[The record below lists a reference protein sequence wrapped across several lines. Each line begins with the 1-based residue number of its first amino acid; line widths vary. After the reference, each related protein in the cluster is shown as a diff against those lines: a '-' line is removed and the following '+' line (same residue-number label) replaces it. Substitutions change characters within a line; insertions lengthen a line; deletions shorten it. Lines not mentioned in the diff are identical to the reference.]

1 MTAPSSVHPS
11 DHATASS
18 PDGEKYANRAEAPL
32 VLDTEPPRPLGFRDQ
47 AAFWANLGVS
57 LLGFSGAA
65 WVLTPSGHPRLSLL
79 AALTATVLGTVCGTL
94 MLAVSGVLGART
106 GAPAMAV
113 LRGLF
118 GTRLSYLPT
127 VLNIVQCVGW
137 GVFELTVI
145 TLGVEAMTDG
155 RGPHWLYILLAGVVT
170 TALTIRPLG
179 AVRLLRR
186 YVTVAVAVAM
196 VWFTVQLLRQDT
208 PPLNQGSWSG
218 FLPAVDSALAVA
230 VSFVPMAAD
239 YTRHSRSSAKSFWG
253 TLVGYST
260 AQVWCYLLG
269 LLALLQVGG
278 DPEKIFDTLLGVT
291 AGWLFFAV
299 LVVREVDQSFANVY
313 STAMSVHNLW
323 PKVDRR
329 VLTLGI
335 GALVTALAMAV
346 DDFSTYESFLYLI
359 GSVFVPMFAV
369 TAADY
374 FLGSGRRGW
383 DMSQHAPTRGLMLLP
398 WALGF
403 AVYQLINPTQLTGW
417 AAFWPRFWA
426 DVQEATGIH
435 ATTWTSASLFS
446 FLTAGLAA
454 LVVAFAGRRHG
465 PVAR

>member
-1 MTAPSSVHPS
+1 VTAPSSAREDSARTSTRTS
-11 DHATASS
+11 DPAH
-18 PDGEKYANRAEAPL
+18 AEAPL
-32 VLDTEPPRPLGFRDQ
+32 VLDTAPPRPLGLRDQ

-65 WVLTPSGHPRLSLL
+65 WVLTPSGHPQLSLL
-79 AALTATVLGTVCGTL
+79 AALTATVVGTL
-94 MLAVSGVLGART
+94 FGTAMLAVSGVLGART
-106 GAPAMAV
+106 GAPAMAL

-127 VLNIVQCVGW
+127 VLNVVQCIGW

-145 TLGVEAMTDG
+145 TMGVEAMTDG
-155 RGPHWLYILLAGVVT
+155 RGPHWLYVALAGVLT

-179 AVRLLRR
+179 SVRLLRR
-186 YVTVAVAVAM
+186 YVTVAVGVAM
-196 VWFTVQLLRQDT
+196 LYFTVQLLRADT
-208 PPLNQGSWSG
+208 PPLNDGSWDG

-239 YTRHSRSSAKSFWG
+239 YTRHSRSSARSFWG

-269 LLALLQVGG
+269 LIALLQVGG
-278 DPEKIFDTLLGVT
+278 DTDKIFDTFLGVT
-291 AGWLFFAV
+291 AGWVFFLV

-313 STAMSVHNLW
+313 STAMSLHNLL
-323 PKVDRR
+323 PRVDRR
-329 VLTLGI
+329 ILTLGI
-335 GALVTALAMAV
+335 GTLVTVLAMMV

-374 FLGSGRRGW
+374 FLGTGRRGW
-383 DMSQHAPTRGLMLLP
+383 DMSQQAPTRWAMLLP

-403 AVYQLINPTQLTGW
+403 ATYQLINPTQLTGW
-417 AAFWPRFWA
+417 ADFWPRFWA
-426 DVQEATGIH
+426 RAQELTGIH
-435 ATTWTSASLFS
+435 ATEWTSASLFS
-446 FLTAGLAA
+446 FVVAAVAA
-454 LVVAFAGRRHG
+454 LALSFPVRRRA
-465 PVAR
+465 VAR

>member
-1 MTAPSSVHPS
+1 MTAPPSLDAPKIGAADPRHP
-11 DHATASS
+11 
-18 PDGEKYANRAEAPL
+18 EAPL

-65 WVLTPSGHPRLSLL
+65 WVLTPSGHPQLSLL
-79 AALTATVLGTVCGTL
+79 AAITATVVGTVVGTA
-94 MLAVSGVLGART
+94 MVAVSGILGTRT
-106 GAPAMAV
+106 GAPAMAI

-118 GTRLSYLPT
+118 GTKLSYLPT
-127 VLNIVQCVGW
+127 VLNIIQCVGW

-155 RGPHWLYILLAGVVT
+155 KGPHWLYVLLAGALT
-170 TALTIRPLG
+170 TALTIKPLG
-179 AVRLLRR
+179 SVRLLRR
-186 YVTVAVAVAM
+186 YVTIAVGVSM
-196 VWFTVQLLRQDT
+196 LYFTVQLLRQDT
-208 PPLNQGSWSG
+208 PSLNEGSWSG

-230 VSFVPMAAD
+230 VSFVPLAAD
-239 YTRHSRSSAKSFWG
+239 YTRHSRSTAKSFWG

-260 AQVWCYLLG
+260 AQIWCYLLG

-278 DPEKIFDTLLGVT
+278 DADKIFDTFLGVG
-291 AGWLFFAV
+291 AGWVFFAV

-313 STAMSVHNLW
+313 STAMSVHNLL

-329 VLTLGI
+329 VLCLGI
-335 GALVTALAMAV
+335 GTLVTVLAMMV

-369 TAADY
+369 TAVDF

-383 DMSQHAPTRGLMLLP
+383 DMSQDAPVRWVMLVP

-403 AVYQLINPTQLTGW
+403 SAYQLINPTQLTGW
-417 AAFWPRFWA
+417 ADFWPRFWA
-426 DVQEATGIH
+426 DAQNATGIH
-435 ATTWTSASLFS
+435 ATVWTSASLFS
-446 FLTAGLAA
+446 FFTAGSATLALA
-454 LVVAFAGRRHG
+454 VIGRQRA
-465 PVAR
+465 VAR